1 MTSYQA
7 TPEQWAQV
15 QKCADVVGSSDCSA
29 ILELRTRVEALEA
42 NAKPTPNSSQIGGS
56 LVLRVN
62 DAVNSQVDFW
72 DDALEPSRVAIREVA
87 LWLNEAPLDLYP
99 GDRGI
104 VVNALYDQANQ

>member
-42 NAKPTPNSSQIGGS
+42 NAKPTPILAIAAELEGA
-56 LVLRVN
+56 
-62 DAVNSQVDFW
+62 DA
-72 DDALEPSRVAIREVA
+72 
-87 LWLNEAPLDLYP
+87 
-99 GDRGI
+99 
-104 VVNALYDQANQ
+104 